1 MSKGEREKLPDFIS
15 WTTKEI
21 KKEIDSAVEKQALQ
35 MTGGAAGKAAL
46 GRAKKIARSI
56 IMDEIRQAIAQQ
68 AKARK
73 KALKEHNRMVEDY
86 NAFCR
91 QEMSEPGFKA
101 VQQFAVH
108 EYFEA
113 QPLATQR
120 AIKEAYMRV
129 ESNEATAADT
139 ELVKRYF
146 TDAKRDYYKK
156 MRRRD
161 AIER

>member
-1 MSKGEREKLPDFIS
+1 
-15 WTTKEI
+15 
-21 KKEIDSAVEKQALQ
+21 
-35 MTGGAAGKAAL
+35 
-46 GRAKKIARSI
+46 
-56 IMDEIRQAIAQQ
+56 
-68 AKARK
+68 
-73 KALKEHNRMVEDY
+73 MVEDY

-146 TDAKRDYYKK
+146 MDAKKAYRKK
-156 MRRRD
+156 IRTRNVIKR
-161 AIER
+161 

>member
-1 MSKGEREKLPDFIS
+1 
-15 WTTKEI
+15 
-21 KKEIDSAVEKQALQ
+21 
-35 MTGGAAGKAAL
+35 
-46 GRAKKIARSI
+46 
-56 IMDEIRQAIAQQ
+56 
-68 AKARK
+68 
-73 KALKEHNRMVEDY
+73 MVEDY

-91 QEMSEPGFKA
+91 QEMSEPDFKV
-101 VQQFAVH
+101 VQQFAVC
-108 EYFEA
+108 EYFNA

-120 AIKEAYMRV
+120 AIKDAYMRV